1 MAATGWCKTLI
12 SNKVTNYATI
22 FKVIF
27 ERVNEFHTMPQ
38 LQQVLQSPVPTI
50 WPVLQLMKSPPLLID
65 QNIKLVWLPMLQT
78 NQDGSSI
85 LMLTSSVKIVAV
97 TVPRLVSH
105 WPRIPFPIML
115 GPNFR
120 FTNLKFFLSKCQ
132 IQLGL
137 LLDDEK
143 NHLVSDFVEMRDR
156 LSDVDR
162 QGYHYRIFKAS
173 HYASKM
179 EILPYD
185 QWAPM
190 SADHHYLNGVGRQYM
205 AENDE
210 KEIVDVSTPPTFPT
224 LGPMP
229 PTLTPTQFCVWST
242 NHKLLWNLIIIL
254 GLVSL

>member
-1 MAATGWCKTLI
+1 
-12 SNKVTNYATI
+12 
-22 FKVIF
+22 
-27 ERVNEFHTMPQ
+27 
-38 LQQVLQSPVPTI
+38 
-50 WPVLQLMKSPPLLID
+50 
-65 QNIKLVWLPMLQT
+65 
-78 NQDGSSI
+78 
-85 LMLTSSVKIVAV
+85 
-97 TVPRLVSH
+97 
-105 WPRIPFPIML
+105 ML

-210 KEIVDVSTPPTFPT
+210 KEIVDQALSQ
-224 LGPMP
+224 G
-229 PTLTPTQFCVWST
+229 SI
-242 NHKLLWNLIIIL
+242 WNLPPFSYATWARNFGTYTNAKNKIDDSVL
-254 GLVSL
+254 RSQF